1 MSRNKKIRRPFRY
14 YLQNI
19 LVISVIVLIL
29 GYAYYRNIADIVSL
43 RAEVNSLET
52 QIQSAKEESSRLDD
66 DLAQIGTQSYI
77 EKIARKYLGL
87 YYPNEKIIVPV
98 DKKTTDTA
106 AETTD
111 TADATDTSNTSAE
124 SADTSV
130 STETTDST
138 QTG

>member
-1 MSRNKKIRRPFRY
+1 MASNKKIRRPFRY

-19 LVISVIVLIL
+19 LVITVIVLIL
-29 GYAYYRNIADIVSL
+29 GFAYYRNIADIVSL

-52 QIQSAKEESSRLDD
+52 QIQSAREESSRLDD

-98 DKKTTDTA
+98 DKKTTDTQTSEA
-106 AETTD
+106 ADAADTD
-111 TADATDTSNTSAE
+111 TTVT
-124 SADTSV
+124 
-130 STETTDST
+130 TETTDST

>member
-1 MSRNKKIRRPFRY
+1 MASKKKIRRPFRY

-19 LVISVIVLIL
+19 LVITVIVLVL
-29 GYAYYRNIADIVSL
+29 GFAYYRNIADIVSL
-43 RAEVNSLET
+43 RAEVRSLET

-98 DKKTTDTA
+98 EKKTTDTTT
-106 AETTD
+106 ETTEDSGAADAADNTAVSAD
-111 TADATDTSNTSAE
+111 TADSA
-124 SADTSV
+124 
-130 STETTDST
+130 

>member
-1 MSRNKKIRRPFRY
+1 MASNKKIRRPFRY

-43 RAEVNSLET
+43 RAEVSSLET

-98 DKKTTDTA
+98 DKKTTDTG
-106 AETTD
+106 TTD
-111 TADATDTSNTSAE
+111 DETSDAADGTTQ

-130 STETTDST
+130 STQTSDST